1 MFPYQNMAR
10 EVPEINAM
18 KCLEKKRDFP
28 QVDIVLSSLFKT
40 KDDFQ
45 KNEIKQRVLEVC
57 L

>member
-1 MFPYQNMAR
+1 MAR

-18 KCLEKKRDFP
+18 KCLEKKRDFR
-28 QVDIVLSSLFKT
+28 QVDIVLSSLFKA

-45 KNEIKQRVLEVC
+45 KNAIKQRALEVC

>member
-1 MFPYQNMAR
+1 MAR

-18 KCLEKKRDFP
+18 KCLGKKRDFR
-28 QVDIVLSSLFKT
+28 QVDIVLSSLFKA

-45 KNEIKQRVLEVC
+45 KNAIKQRALEVC